1 MTIEVT
7 WVIVYQ
13 VGVKWRFANRKLSR
27 LYSQKDYTAGLPR
40 EVVRKFRM
48 RVQYIDKATDLRDLR
63 ALKAHRF
70 EKLKG
75 QRSHQYSMRLNRQYR
90 LILEL
95 EKDADGNAVV
105 LVNVEDYH

>member
-1 MTIEVT
+1 M
-7 WVIVYQ
+7 
-13 VGVKWRFANRKLSR
+13 KWRFANKRLAR
-27 LYSQKDYTAGLPR
+27 LYSQRSYTAGLPA

-48 RVQYIDKATDLRDLR
+48 RVQFIDKATDLRDLR
-63 ALKAHRF
+63 AIKAHRF

-75 QRSHQYSMRLNRQYR
+75 DRSHQYSIRLNRQFR

-95 EKDADGNAVV
+95 EQDADGNVVV